1 MLCKPGRCP
10 CMQFLGDVPLAPGEE
25 TSAEYAIF
33 FPRQLPAREFILKVN
48 LIYSLGSQYQQK
60 MFFNETINVI
70 EEPTLFD
77 TQLIGLYLIGL
88 AALAGIGACRHLPAG
103 LSRTLVGLPP
113 ACQTSARELLRAVF
127 PQRCFAWWK
136 RCGLLF
142 IACMPSSHVFGYLA
156 LPAVYSGT
164 EFAKS
169 KGWIKKSKPVV
180 RPGVYLL
187 HLHDVACLPLVT
199 PLCCTSKSPL
209 APAPACTAATSSNK
223 EEWLRGTAAD
233 PKLRKKQT

>member
-1 MLCKPGRCP
+1 MAVGLRNIVLPLAALVLLASAAQAQEDVQVLHWWPENPTMSFFPGKAASCVLGVRNTGVAP
-10 CMQFLGDVPLAPGEE
+10 LNVTYALANLASPYNASMNLFNFTGSFLGDVPLAPGEE

-88 AALAGIGACRHLPAG
+88 AALAGI
-103 LSRTLVGLPP
+103 
-113 ACQTSARELLRAVF
+113 
-127 PQRCFAWWK
+127 
-136 RCGLLF
+136 
-142 IACMPSSHVFGYLA
+142 
-156 LPAVYSGT
+156 VYSGT

-180 RPGVYLL
+180 RP
-187 HLHDVACLPLVT
+187 
-199 PLCCTSKSPL
+199 
-209 APAPACTAATSSNK
+209 AATSSNK